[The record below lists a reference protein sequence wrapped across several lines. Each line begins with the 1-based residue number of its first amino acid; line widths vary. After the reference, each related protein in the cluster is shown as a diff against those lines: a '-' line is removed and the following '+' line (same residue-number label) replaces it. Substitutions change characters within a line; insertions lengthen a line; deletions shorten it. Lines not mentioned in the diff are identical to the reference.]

1 MTRHYSAPKPVSL
14 FTRIVITVILLGCLL
29 FGAYLTQCGLHSL
42 AAAIDSKS
50 WPTSDGVIT
59 RSSVKTFVTDVREN
73 GRVVPNRQ
81 SRSYSPEIEYQYKVD
96 GQELKGTR
104 VSVEDASI
112 GTKDSAQMIVD
123 QYPLHKTVTVSYQP
137 QQPANAVLEPGNW
150 IGTYRWF
157 LPGGAFLLIPLLIL
171 RAIWFYEPTPK
182 VSEVQI
188 DENHPARPHL
198 LNGMLMF
205 EEILRWEPGDVV
217 HIRRA
222 RVGFLKSI
230 AGGLIA
236 GLVVGL
242 LLGLLPAIFYL
253 SGRGVLFIAKFYL
266 AVSALLALAFTIG
279 LVLYGRRREYLL
291 DWSLGTLLY
300 EIGWSHHKTA
310 IENIESLTL
319 KLPHPH
325 SQRNTV
331 ADFHTIVLQ
340 IEGKSY
346 TLLETNGNEQS
357 WHQTRKN
364 LAKIITELSHALNLP
379 WTESHAPNPNPS
391 RSSS

>member
-50 WPTSDGVIT
+50 WPVTDGVVT
-59 RSSVKTFVTDVREN
+59 RSSVKTFVTEVREK

-81 SRSYSPEIEYQYKVD
+81 SRSYSPEVEYRYTVD
-96 GQELKGTR
+96 GLELTGTR

-112 GTKDSAQMIVD
+112 GTKDSAQAIVD
-123 QYPLHKTVTVSYQP
+123 QYPVHKAVQVSYQP

-150 IGTYRWF
+150 LGTYRWF
-157 LPGGAFLLIPLLIL
+157 LPGAAFLLIPLLIL
-171 RAIWFYEPTPK
+171 RAIWFYRPTPK
-182 VSEVQI
+182 LAEVQA

-242 LLGLLPAIFYL
+242 LLGLLPAIFFL
-253 SGRGVLFIAKFYL
+253 SGRGVLFIARFYL
-266 AVSALLALAFTIG
+266 AISALLALAFTIG

-300 EIGWSHHKTA
+300 EIGWSHHRTA
-310 IENIESLTL
+310 LENIERLTL
-319 KLPHPH
+319 KLPDPQ
-325 SQRNTV
+325 SQRNPV
-331 ADFHTIVLQ
+331 VDSHTIVLQ
-340 IEGKSY
+340 IEGKSF

-357 WHQTRKN
+357 WHQTRNQLTKT
-364 LAKIITELSHALNLP
+364 ITELAHALNLP
-379 WTESHAPNPNPS
+379 WTESHAPNPS